1 MTFSILSS
9 TNVDIVDASYLLSS
23 PSISPTNLS
32 LLIRSFS
39 MFYLNSSIC
48 LLVLSFSDSCS
59 LLSLSLLA
67 YSIFLFFAILPLD
80 PEFSP
85 SSSSITLSW
94 ILSSIAPLF
103 FCLLEDP
110 RLASAAC
117 RRFESSAIELVEFL
131 SYEVYFLLG
140 VRFSLLNMMSS

>member
-9 TNVDIVDASYLLSS
+9 TSVDIVEASYLLSS
-23 PSISPTNLS
+23 PSISPTNFS

-48 LLVLSFSDSCS
+48 LLVFSFSLSCS
-59 LLSLSLLA
+59 LLSLSLLT
-67 YSIFLFFAILPLD
+67 YSIFLFFAILPPD
-80 PEFSP
+80 PEFRP

-94 ILSSIAPLF
+94 ILSSITPLF
-103 FCLLEDP
+103 FSLLEDP
-110 RLASAAC
+110 RLASAY
-117 RRFESSAIELVEFL
+117 RRCESSAIELVEFL
-131 SYEVYFLLG
+131 SYEVDFLFG